1 MMKESK
7 QNSLNIAPGQHVELY
22 LSNGHVAGGM
32 VSMVTWI
39 GVYPYAV
46 TVIEDLPNNQSY
58 KRTILMDQ
66 VVEIRPRL
74 EEA

>member
-22 LSNGHVAGGM
+22 LSNGHVAGGT
-32 VSMVTWI
+32 VSVVTWI
-39 GVYPYAV
+39 DIYPYAV